1 MGVDLEVEEMIDG
14 NKCPIC
20 KIRLKGNLG
29 LHIKKVHGKEKFNEA
44 VIKAK
49 QNGMSDIKIGDKFG
63 ITFNQLQ
70 SIITARYGIN
80 VSNINNRKPMKRFA
94 PKEFHEEQTT
104 VWSFR
109 NRGSWATH
117 QGKYRGNWSP
127 FIPRNVILKYS
138 KQGETVLDYFVG
150 GGTTAIEAKL
160 LGRKCIAID
169 INPAAVQL
177 TKENLSFEKPLS
189 LLDEETVYEPDVR
202 VGDARV
208 LSGISDESIDLICA
222 HPPYAGIINY
232 SSNLKGDLSQLEAD
246 EFLSE
251 IREVAKESF
260 RVLKPGRKCA
270 ILIGDTRKKRRVVPI
285 GFRTINVFLEEGFG
299 LKELVIK
306 RQHNCKTTGFW
317 YARSIEYNFLL
328 LAHEYLPIFEKPKK
342 VKKLFSKA
350 YERNALPYKV
360 SSRRARKIK
369 SDGIETTTVWIFPE
383 GESERKIEYNLS
395 ERFVVE
401 GKKIYRLNINK
412 EGKGISDKTGIKP
425 ELIYVFQDD
434 FVEDARS
441 LNKFRATLI
450 KAVSRIVKNL
460 QSSKYLII
468 NVKDIRGSKYVYP
481 SALLV
486 LNDLRDFDF
495 LRLKEIIVVTSNHD
509 NDRSIK
515 DDNLFINHRYLLVFE
530 TNFE

>member
-1 MGVDLEVEEMIDG
+1 M
-14 NKCPIC
+14 
-20 KIRLKGNLG
+20 
-29 LHIKKVHGKEKFNEA
+29 
-44 VIKAK
+44 
-49 QNGMSDIKIGDKFG
+49 
-63 ITFNQLQ
+63 
-70 SIITARYGIN
+70 
-80 VSNINNRKPMKRFA
+80 
-94 PKEFHEEQTT
+94 
-104 VWSFR
+104 
-109 NRGSWATH
+109 
-117 QGKYRGNWSP
+117 
-127 FIPRNVILKYS
+127 
-138 KQGETVLDYFVG
+138 
-150 GGTTAIEAKL
+150 
-160 LGRKCIAID
+160 
-169 INPAAVQL
+169 
-177 TKENLSFEKPLS
+177 
-189 LLDEETVYEPDVR
+189 
-202 VGDARV
+202 
-208 LSGISDESIDLICA
+208 
-222 HPPYAGIINY
+222 
-232 SSNLKGDLSQLEAD
+232 
-246 EFLSE
+246 
-251 IREVAKESF
+251 
-260 RVLKPGRKCA
+260 
-270 ILIGDTRKKRRVVPI
+270 
-285 GFRTINVFLEEGFG
+285 
-299 LKELVIK
+299 
-306 RQHNCKTTGFW
+306 
-317 YARSIEYNFLL
+317 
-328 LAHEYLPIFEKPKK
+328 
-342 VKKLFSKA
+342 
-350 YERNALPYKV
+350 

-530 TNFE
+530 TNFEQERNIWRGKRLSPN